1 MTERKPL
8 VIGLTGQTGAG
19 KTTVSEAFAKHG
31 YAVINA
37 DQVAREVTAEP
48 EVLARLAELFGEE
61 ILLPDGTLDRKALG
75 ARVFSDPA
83 ELQKLDGTLYPI
95 IVSRIENRIRQLS
108 AAGRRYILL
117 DAPTLFES
125 GADKL
130 CGKTVAV
137 LAEETLRKERIIKRD
152 KLTPDAA
159 ASRIAAQHPDGF
171 YRKRCDYILRNNGTP
186 EQLFSQGE
194 QLVRNLEKKD
204 SQWLSIL
211 MACGGFLV
219 FLLVIWGG
227 YRLTIQLQYPLKYQD
242 SVAAYAEKYGVEPA
256 LIYGVIRSESSF
268 KPDAVSS
275 AGAIGLMQ
283 ITQETFE
290 WAKSGMGEEA
300 TGDVYDDLFDPDTAI
315 RYGTYLLS
323 RFLQEF
329 GSEKSALA
337 AYHAGWNQVKRWL
350 ADESVSGDGENLDA
364 IPSKTTDTY
373 VNRVL
378 SAKSVYAKLYRLSAE
393 TEKENVK

>member
-1 MTERKPL
+1 M
-8 VIGLTGQTGAG
+8 
-19 KTTVSEAFAKHG
+19 AKS
-31 YAVINA
+31 
-37 DQVAREVTAEP
+37 
-48 EVLARLAELFGEE
+48 VLKF
-61 ILLPDGTLDRKALG
+61 K
-75 ARVFSDPA
+75 
-83 ELQKLDGTLYPI
+83 
-95 IVSRIENRIRQLS
+95 
-108 AAGRRYILL
+108 
-117 DAPTLFES
+117 
-125 GADKL
+125 
-130 CGKTVAV
+130 
-137 LAEETLRKERIIKRD
+137 
-152 KLTPDAA
+152 
-159 ASRIAAQHPDGF
+159 
-171 YRKRCDYILRNNGTP
+171 
-186 EQLFSQGE
+186 
-194 QLVRNLEKKD
+194 
-204 SQWLSIL
+204 
-211 MACGGFLV
+211 
-219 FLLVIWGG
+219 
-227 YRLTIQLQYPLKYQD
+227 D

-300 TGDVYDDLFDPDTAI
+300 AGDVYDDLFDPDTAI